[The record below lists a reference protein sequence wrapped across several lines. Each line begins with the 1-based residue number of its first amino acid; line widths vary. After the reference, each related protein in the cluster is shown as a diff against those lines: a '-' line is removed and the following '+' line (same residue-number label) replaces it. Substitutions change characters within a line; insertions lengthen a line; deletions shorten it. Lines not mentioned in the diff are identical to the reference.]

1 MRNAVLNPTQIHL
14 LKMFSYAKSD
24 SDLEEMKS
32 ALSQFF
38 AERAERAMDE
48 LWKNGK
54 WDNRKNEEILTKNLR
69 MPYDD

>member
-14 LKMFSYAKSD
+14 LKMFSYAKSN
-24 SDLEEMKS
+24 SDLEEVKS

-48 LWKNGK
+48 LWENGT
-54 WDNRKNEEILTKNLR
+54 WDDQKNEEVLTKHLR
-69 MPYDD
+69 TSYDD